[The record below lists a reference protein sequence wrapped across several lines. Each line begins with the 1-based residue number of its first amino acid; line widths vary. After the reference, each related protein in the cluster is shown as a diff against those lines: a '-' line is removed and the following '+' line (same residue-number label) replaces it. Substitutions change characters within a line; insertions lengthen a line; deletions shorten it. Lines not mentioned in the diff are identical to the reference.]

1 MHSSLKRVGIDIS
14 KDKFNTCLRRGDSFQ
29 HGEFSMSGRG
39 MDQFRQ
45 WLKKNDVTE
54 AHLWVESTGR
64 YHEPLAEWAIE
75 RGWKVTVANP
85 RSVRQYASSK
95 LKLTKTDKLDAKVIL
110 RFAESAT
117 PEEIVFWTPKSPACK
132 ALRDIHLAVTGLKT
146 SIGQEQNRLHCGLT
160 NSAVKANI
168 RQTLKFLRSQ
178 QKALLKEA
186 VRIIKEDE
194 KLAGIRE
201 LLLTIPGIGD
211 GTIIVLLVKIDF
223 ELFRKGRQ
231 LVKFAGLDALTW
243 QSGKTSRQRGI
254 SRVGHADLRSALY
267 LPAIVSMT
275 HDAHSKAFAERLE
288 ANGCAKKEVICAIMA
303 RLLRVA
309 FAIVRDGESYVAKAN

>member
-1 MHSSLKRVGIDIS
+1 
-14 KDKFNTCLRRGDSFQ
+14 
-29 HGEFSMSGRG
+29 MSGRG

-85 RSVRQYASSK
+85 RCVRHFATAK
-95 LKLTKTDKLDAKVIL
+95 LKLAKTDKLDAKVVL

-117 PEEIVFWTPKSPACK
+117 SEEIVFWSPKSPACK
-132 ALRDIHLAVTGLKT
+132 ALRDIHLELSGLKKL
-146 SIGQEQNRLHCGLT
+146 IGQEQNRLRCGLT
-160 NSAVKANI
+160 NIAVKVRI
-168 RQTLKFLRSQ
+168 RQTIKFLQAQ
-178 QKALLKEA
+178 QKALLAEA
-186 VRIIKEDE
+186 IRVIKADPELS
-194 KLAGIRE
+194 KARK
-201 LLLTIPGIGD
+201 LLLTIKGIGD
-211 GTIIVLLVKIDF
+211 ATIIVLLAKIDF

-231 LVKFAGLDALTW
+231 LVKFAGLDALPW
-243 QSGKTSRQRGI
+243 QSGKTNRQRGI
-254 SRVGHADLRSALY
+254 SRAGHADLRSALY

-275 HDAHSKAFAERLE
+275 HDANSKAFAKRLE
-288 ANGCAKKEVICAIMA
+288 ASGCAKKEIICAIMS

-309 FAIVRDGESYVAKAN
+309 FAVVRDGESYVAK